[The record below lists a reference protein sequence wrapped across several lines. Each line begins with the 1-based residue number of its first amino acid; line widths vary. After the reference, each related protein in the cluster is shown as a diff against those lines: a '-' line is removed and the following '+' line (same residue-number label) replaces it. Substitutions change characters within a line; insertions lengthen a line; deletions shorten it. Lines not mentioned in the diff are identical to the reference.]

1 MLSIVSL
8 FLNVTV
14 GAFINLVG
22 AGSTP
27 SRSSALSSSRTLIVP
42 PSATGDF
49 PKFRPDMAAPSFG
62 VGAGGKGA
70 KAGALGQVGQVE
82 QVNQGDESLMDKV
95 GKIIDGSE
103 QEQGEPSQ
111 SDQHEK
117 STVLRERRVDEP
129 SNPNKRMF
137 EEPPPPRQEGERLRD
152 EL

>member
-8 FLNVTV
+8 FLNVTI

-22 AGSTP
+22 AAGSAL
-27 SRSSALSSSRTLIVP
+27 SQSSALSSSRTLILQ

-49 PKFRPDMAAPSFG
+49 PRFKPDMSAPSIG
-62 VGAGGKGA
+62 VGAGGHGA
-70 KAGALGQVGQVE
+70 KSGTSGEAGK
-82 QVNQGDESLMDKV
+82 GDESLMDKV

-103 QEQGEPSQ
+103 QQQGESSQ
-111 SDQHEK
+111 SGQQEEG
-117 STVLRERRVDEP
+117 TVLRERRADEP
-129 SNPNKRMF
+129 SNPKKRMF